1 MTVPRKTPATA
12 RKGFLSGSAPS
23 CRVAHTHH
31 RHTEE
36 TLELRGADLFV
47 THFFGRVTHSHPSC
61 SVGSADARSA
71 LCPR

>member
-12 RKGFLSGSAPS
+12 RKGFFVWRSTTG
-23 CRVAHTHH
+23 TK
-31 RHTEE
+31 E